1 MIPGCIARFRTPRPV
16 FLIYIRQKKMYKE
29 MGERLGGM
37 PVLLLLDAL
46 AHLLVDAMCASTVLG
61 PLGASA
67 GLPTLILLYNTLAFS
82 TQCLVGVA
90 ADRLRRHG
98 IFAVAALLTV
108 AAGAML
114 PLPTVLR
121 VCVLGLGNSVFHVA
135 AGARTLER
143 SGGKA
148 GPLGVFVA
156 PGAVGLALG
165 MLFPSLRPV
174 FAALAALT
182 AAALIPAARGRSA
195 EAPAPEAR
203 PVPVSDIV
211 LLTAAVAVRA
221 VGGSVVRFPWQT
233 TASLSLL
240 TVAFVFMGKALGGAL
255 CDRLGPVKTA
265 LFSVVP
271 AGLLIA
277 FGSGFMAP
285 SLLGQFALNL
295 TMPVTLWLL
304 YRAMPDSPGFA
315 FGVAASALWPGTIA
329 GGLIRLTGPIQWIFV
344 LACFLFGLWAIV
356 KTAKRKETAP

>member
-1 MIPGCIARFRTPRPV
+1 M
-16 FLIYIRQKKMYKE
+16 
-29 MGERLGGM
+29 
-37 PVLLLLDAL
+37 LLLLDAL
-46 AHLLVDAMCASTVLG
+46 AHLLVDAMCASAMLG
-61 PLGASA
+61 PLGVSAS
-67 GLPTLILLYNTLAFS
+67 LPELILLYNTLAFS
-82 TQCLVGVA
+82 TQCLVGIA
-90 ADRLRRHG
+90 ADRLRKHG

-114 PLPTVLR
+114 PLPAVLR

-143 SGGKA
+143 SGGRA

-174 FAALAALT
+174 FAALALLT
-182 AAALIPAARGRSA
+182 AAALIPASRGKQA
-195 EAPAPEAR
+195 EAPVPEAR
-203 PVPVSDIV
+203 PIPVFDIV

-221 VGGSVVRFPWQT
+221 VGGSVVSFPWQT
-233 TASLSLL
+233 SAALRLL
-240 TVAFVFMGKALGGAL
+240 TVAFVFAGKALGGAL
-255 CDRLGPVKTA
+255 CDRLGPGKSA
-265 LFSVVP
+265 FISILP

-277 FGSGFMAP
+277 FGSNWIAP
-285 SLLGQFALNL
+285 SLLGQLALNL

-304 YRAMPDSPGFA
+304 YRAMPDRPGFA

-356 KTAKRKETAP
+356 KTANRKENIS

>member
-1 MIPGCIARFRTPRPV
+1 M
-16 FLIYIRQKKMYKE
+16 
-29 MGERLGGM
+29 
-37 PVLLLLDAL
+37 
-46 AHLLVDAMCASTVLG
+46 
-61 PLGASA
+61 
-67 GLPTLILLYNTLAFS
+67 
-82 TQCLVGVA
+82 
-90 ADRLRRHG
+90 
-98 IFAVAALLTV
+98 
-108 AAGAML
+108 
-114 PLPTVLR
+114 
-121 VCVLGLGNSVFHVA
+121 GNSVFHVA

-182 AAALIPAARGRSA
+182 AAALITAARGRSA

-203 PVPVSDIV
+203 LVPVFDIV

>member
-98 IFAVAALLTV
+98 I
-108 AAGAML
+108 
-114 PLPTVLR
+114 
-121 VCVLGLGNSVFHVA
+121 VLGLGNSVFHVA

-203 PVPVSDIV
+203 PVPVFGIV

>member
-1 MIPGCIARFRTPRPV
+1 MIPGCSARFRTPRPV
-16 FLIYIRQKKMYKE
+16 YLIYIRQKKMYKE

-82 TQCLVGVA
+82 TQCLVG
-90 ADRLRRHG
+90 
-98 IFAVAALLTV
+98 VAALLTV

-203 PVPVSDIV
+203 PVPVFGIV

-221 VGGSVVRFPWQT
+221 VGGSVVRFPWQA